1 LKESV
6 LAKRY
11 AKALFELARDRN
23 ILDTI
28 QEEVASFKRTLETN
42 SDFRLFL
49 HSQDLSQN
57 EKKRRIEQLLQD
69 KVSNVFFNFVLVLL
83 KKNREMLFTTIA
95 VEFQRLVDKLHKKL
109 PATAV
114 TALPL
119 DSTTEA
125 KLKDLL
131 DKTFDADVQITSE
144 IQPEILG
151 GLIVNVEGHVFD
163 GSLQNQLQRLR
174 KELIERTNSRS

>member
-1 LKESV
+1 MRESV

-11 AKALFELARDRN
+11 AKALFELARDRE
-23 ILDTI
+23 ILDKI
-28 QEEVASFKRTLETN
+28 QEEVASFNRTLETN

-49 HSQDLSQN
+49 QSQDMSQN
-57 EKKRRIEQLLQD
+57 EKKSRIEQLLQD
-69 KVSNVFFNFVLVLL
+69 RVSNVFFNFVLVLL
-83 KKNREMLFTTIA
+83 KKNREALFTAIA
-95 VEFQRLVDKLHKKL
+95 REFQGLLDKLHKKL

-144 IQPEILG
+144 IEPDILG
-151 GLIVNVEGHVFD
+151 GLIVNVEGYVFD

-174 KELIERTNSRS
+174 KELIQRTNSRS

>member
-1 LKESV
+1 MRESV

-28 QEEVASFKRTLETN
+28 QEEVASFNQTMETN

-49 HSQDLSQN
+49 QSQDISQN

-83 KKNREMLFTTIA
+83 KKNREALFAAIA
-95 VEFQRLVDKLHKKL
+95 REFQRLVDKLHRKL
-109 PATAV
+109 PAKAV